1 MWSEC
6 YTEYNPTLWFV
17 YCEMLVMITILY
29 LWHYLD
35 NAVVGQWI
43 PNTISRECIANLE
56 IEATEYD
63 KGQTNCAISGFNTF
77 SGVKISLEENFY
89 DKVYHTTFDKYNFY
103 LRLLGLP
110 LLRYFR
116 YGKVLHSLYCTINR
130 LYKLRR
136 VVTNLAW
143 LAFSLAL
150 PPPPQTTIPSLGS
163 ACNLAPASLLQ
174 PQFFLFCIFDFNVNK
189 ADV

>member
-1 MWSEC
+1 
-6 YTEYNPTLWFV
+6 
-17 YCEMLVMITILY
+17 MITILY

-35 NAVVGQWI
+35 NAVVGKWI
-43 PNTISRECIANLE
+43 PNTISSECIANLE

-89 DKVYHTTFDKYNFY
+89 DKVYKYNFY
-103 LRLLGLP
+103 LRLLRLP

-116 YGKVLHSLYCTINR
+116 YSKVLHSLYCISNR
-130 LYKLRR
+130 LYKLLR

-150 PPPPQTTIPSLGS
+150 PLHNNPKPQLGLQPCSCFPPPATVLSV
-163 ACNLAPASLLQ
+163 
-174 PQFFLFCIFDFNVNK
+174 FFISM
-189 ADV
+189 

>member
-1 MWSEC
+1 
-6 YTEYNPTLWFV
+6 
-17 YCEMLVMITILY
+17 MITILY

-43 PNTISRECIANLE
+43 PNTISRKCIANLE

-77 SGVKISLEENFY
+77 SGVKICLEENFY
-89 DKVYHTTFDKYNFY
+89 DNVYRYKFY
-103 LRLLGLP
+103 FRLLGLP

-116 YGKVLHSLYCTINR
+116 YSKVLHSLYCIRNR
-130 LYKLRR
+130 LYKLLR

-143 LAFSLAL
+143 LAFSLA
-150 PPPPQTTIPSLGS
+150 PPPSNNNTKPQLG
-163 ACNLAPASLLQ
+163 LQ
-174 PQFFLFCIFDFNVNK
+174 PCSCFPPPAKVLSVFLFQCKQSRRLKNPYASIVGIILFCNK
-189 ADV
+189 FSVHT